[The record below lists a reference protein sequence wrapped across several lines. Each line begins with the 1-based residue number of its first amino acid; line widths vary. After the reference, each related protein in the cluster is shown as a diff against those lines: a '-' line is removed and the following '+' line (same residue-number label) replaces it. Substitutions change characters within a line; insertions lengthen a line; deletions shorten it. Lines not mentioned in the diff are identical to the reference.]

1 MPFFQNSVWMAE
13 KRFYMFVV
21 IPKDNVKVKVDKG
34 MRIFQNIGV
43 FGVKTI
49 TYEKNKPL
57 FC

>member
-1 MPFFQNSVWMAE
+1 MAE

-34 MRIFQNIGV
+34 MMIFQNIGV